1 MEFDPNVLED
11 LHGENYG
18 LMLLKLH
25 ELTGHKAY
33 LEIGSLTGASLLM
46 SKAPSIAIDP
56 NFRIEHEVIGSKP
69 LCLFYQMGSDE
80 FFERYDAP
88 SLLGRPVEFSFLDG
102 LHHCEFLL
110 RDFFNTE
117 AVSSRSGVI
126 AMHDCVPLDIPMTDR
141 VQEGTPPSSPHR
153 LGWWT
158 GDVWRAALV
167 IKRHR
172 PDLRFTAMDCQPT
185 GLIVITGLDPTST
198 LLKDNYDAL
207 VAEMNA
213 MNLEEITIRGLHEEL
228 GIVSA
233 QALVNAGLAASL
245 GLAG

>member
-1 MEFDPNVLED
+1 MEFGANVLED
-11 LHGENYG
+11 LRGEVYG
-18 LMLLKLH
+18 LMLSRLH
-25 ELTGHKAY
+25 EVTGHKAY
-33 LEIGSLTGASLLM
+33 LEIGTLTGGSLLL

-56 NFRIEHEVIGSKP
+56 SFSLELDVVRGKP

-80 FFERYDAP
+80 FFERYHAP
-88 SLLGRPVEFSFLDG
+88 DLLGRPVEFSFLDG
-102 LHHCEFLL
+102 MHHCEFLL
-110 RDFFNTE
+110 RDFYNAE
-117 AVSSRSGVI
+117 AVSSRTGVI

-141 VQEGTPPSSPHR
+141 VQEGTPPSSPNR

-172 PDLRFTAMDCQPT
+172 PDLRFTAMDCFPT

-198 LLKDNYDAL
+198 LLKDNYEAL

-213 MNLEEITIRGLHEEL
+213 MDLEEITVRGLHEEL
-228 GIVSA
+228 EVVSA
-233 QALVNAGLAASL
+233 QALVDAGLAASL